1 MTTQY
6 PSTATA
12 QAAAFIESLTPAMI
26 PREAARIG
34 RRCVLD
40 GLSVMIA
47 GLAEETYVLLADDVQ
62 EQGGRK
68 DALLFGRGRL
78 KVPAPL
84 AARVLGGAG
93 HAHDWDD
100 TQVSN
105 DPRHQYGLLTHPT
118 VPPLA
123 AALAVSQLRISQG
136 HKVSGADFFTAFM
149 AGFEVECKLSEWLLP
164 FVYKERSFHSSGV
177 VGLFGAAATSAK
189 LLGLSGD
196 TLRMELS
203 ICASMAAG
211 CRVNFGTMSKPL
223 QVARAAE
230 NGVTAALLAQR
241 GFTADLN
248 GLDGEWG
255 FFRVY
260 GNGCFPEKT
269 AQGFGG
275 EKKQQ
280 WSIVSP
286 GVSVKPY
293 PSGILTHQTMDG
305 MLELLRGESIKPEM
319 IERIDI
325 HAGSNVLNPIRFA
338 VAKTHLQAKFSMAGL
353 LTMIILRHRAGRQEF
368 TNEFIG
374 SPAAQDMQARIHTHV
389 DPQIEAQGMEII
401 RSRIE
406 LTTKDGRRFVHWA
419 PEAYRGGPLNP
430 LSDDDLAAKLAACA
444 DGLLDRDRQDKLLR
458 AVKRVDKLANAA
470 MIPRLIQP

>member
-1 MTTQY
+1 MSTPYPVGTT
-6 PSTATA
+6 
-12 QAAAFIESLTPAMI
+12 AAAADFIESLTVADI
-26 PREAARIG
+26 PREAVRIG

-40 GLSVMIA
+40 GLAVMVA
-47 GLAEETYVLLADDVQ
+47 GLAEDTWKLLADEAE
-62 EQGGRK
+62 EQGGRR
-68 DALLFGRGRL
+68 DALLFGRGRTR
-78 KVPAPL
+78 VPAAI

-123 AALAVSQLRISQG
+123 AALAVSQRLAAEGQS
-136 HKVSGADFFTAFM
+136 VSGADFFTAFM
-149 AGFEVECKLSEWLLP
+149 AGFEVECKISEWMLP
-164 FVYKERSFHSSGV
+164 FVYRERSFHSSGV
-177 VGLFGAAATSAK
+177 AGIFGAAAAAAK
-189 LLGLSGD
+189 LLGLRGAQ
-196 TLRMELS
+196 LRMSLS
-203 ICASMAAG
+203 MCASMAAG

-230 NGVTAALLAQR
+230 NGVTAALLARR
-241 GFTADLN
+241 GFTADLD
-248 GLDGEWG
+248 GLDGQWG
-255 FFRVY
+255 YFRVY
-260 GNGCFPEKT
+260 GNGVFTEKT

-275 EKKQQ
+275 ARASQ

-305 MLELLRGESIKPEM
+305 MLELMREHSITPEQ
-319 IERIDI
+319 IERIDV

-338 VAKTHLQAKFSMAGL
+338 IARTHLQAKFSMAGL
-353 LTMIILRHRAGRQEF
+353 LTMIILRARAGRQEF
-368 TNEFIG
+368 TDEFIG
-374 SPAAQDMQARIHTHV
+374 SPQAQDMQARIHTHV

-406 LTTKDGRRFVHWA
+406 LRTRDGRLLVHWA
-419 PEAYRGGPLNP
+419 PEKYRGGPLNP
-430 LSDDDLAAKLAACA
+430 LSDEDLVAKLAACA
-444 DGLLDRDRQDKLLR
+444 DGLLDADRQAKLVR
-458 AVKRVDKLANAA
+458 AVRRVEKIANAVQLA
-470 MIPRLIQP
+470 RLIQP

>member
-1 MTTQY
+1 MSAPFPTHTTAEA
-6 PSTATA
+6 AT
-12 QAAAFIESLTPAMI
+12 FIESLTLARI

-34 RRCVLD
+34 RRCMLD

-47 GLAEETYVLLADDVQ
+47 GLAEDTSMLLADDAQ
-62 EQGGRK
+62 DQGGRK
-68 DALLFGRGRL
+68 DALLFGRGRTR
-78 KVPAPL
+78 VPAPL

-100 TQVSN
+100 TQVSD

-123 AALAVSQLRISQG
+123 AALAVSQMLVSQG
-136 HKVSGADFFTAFM
+136 TKVSGGDLFTAFM
-149 AGFEVECKLSEWLLP
+149 AGFEVECKISEWLLP
-164 FVYKERSFHSSGV
+164 FVYKDRSFHSSGV
-177 VGLFGAAATSAK
+177 VGIFGAAAASAK
-189 LLGLSGD
+189 LLGLTGD
-196 TLRMELS
+196 KLRMALS
-203 ICASMAAG
+203 MCVSMAAG
-211 CRVNFGTMSKPL
+211 NRVNFGTMSKPL

-255 FFRVY
+255 FFRVF
-260 GNGCFPEKT
+260 GNGCFTEKL

-275 EKKQQ
+275 ERKQD

-305 MLELLRGESIKPEM
+305 LLELLRGESITPDS

-325 HAGSNVLNPIRFA
+325 HAGSNVLNPIRFT

-368 TNEFIG
+368 TDEFIG
-374 SPAAQDMQARIHTHV
+374 AAEAQAMQARIHTHV

-406 LTTKDGRRFVHWA
+406 LTTKEGRRFVHWA
-419 PEAYRGGPLNP
+419 PEQYRGGPLNP
-430 LSDDDLAAKLAACA
+430 LSDDDLAGKLAACA
-444 DGLLDRDRQDKLLR
+444 DGILDEERQGKLLR
-458 AVKRVDKLANAA
+458 AVRRVDKLANAV
-470 MIPRLIQP
+470 MIARMIQP

>member
-1 MTTQY
+1 MSTPYPVGTT
-6 PSTATA
+6 
-12 QAAAFIESLTPAMI
+12 AAAADFIESLTVADI
-26 PREAARIG
+26 PREAVRIG

-40 GLSVMIA
+40 GLAVMVA
-47 GLAEETYVLLADDVQ
+47 GLAEDTWKLLADEAE
-62 EQGGRK
+62 EQGGRR
-68 DALLFGRGRL
+68 DALLFGRGRTR
-78 KVPAPL
+78 VPAAI

-123 AALAVSQLRISQG
+123 AALAVSQRLAAEGQS
-136 HKVSGADFFTAFM
+136 VSGADFFTAFM
-149 AGFEVECKLSEWLLP
+149 AGFEVECKISEWMLP
-164 FVYKERSFHSSGV
+164 FVYRERSFHSSGV
-177 VGLFGAAATSAK
+177 AGIFGAAAAAAK
-189 LLGLSGD
+189 LLGLRGAQ
-196 TLRMELS
+196 LRMALS
-203 ICASMAAG
+203 MCASMAAG

-230 NGVTAALLAQR
+230 NGVTAALLARR
-241 GFTADLN
+241 GFTADLD
-248 GLDGEWG
+248 GLDGQWG
-255 FFRVY
+255 YFRVY
-260 GNGCFPEKT
+260 GNGVFTEKT

-275 EKKQQ
+275 ARASQ

-305 MLELLRGESIKPEM
+305 MLELMREHSITPEQ
-319 IERIDI
+319 IERIDV

-338 VAKTHLQAKFSMAGL
+338 IARTHLQAKFSMAGL
-353 LTMIILRHRAGRQEF
+353 LTMIILRARAGRQEF
-368 TNEFIG
+368 TDEFIG
-374 SPAAQDMQARIHTHV
+374 SPQAQDMQARIHTHV

-406 LTTKDGRRFVHWA
+406 LRTRDGRLLVHWA
-419 PEAYRGGPLNP
+419 PEKYRGGPLNP
-430 LSDDDLAAKLAACA
+430 LSDEDLVAKLAACA
-444 DGLLDRDRQDKLLR
+444 DGLLDADRQAKLVR
-458 AVKRVDKLANAA
+458 AVRRVEKIANAVQLA
-470 MIPRLIQP
+470 RLIQP

>member
-1 MTTQY
+1 MSTPYPAGTT
-6 PSTATA
+6 
-12 QAAAFIESLTPAMI
+12 AAAAEFIESLTVADI
-26 PREAARIG
+26 PREAVRIG

-40 GLSVMIA
+40 GLAVMVA
-47 GLAEETYVLLADDVQ
+47 GLAEDTWKLLADEAE
-62 EQGGRK
+62 EQGGRR
-68 DALLFGRGRL
+68 DALLFGRGRTR
-78 KVPAPL
+78 VPAAI

-123 AALAVSQLRISQG
+123 AALAVSQRLAAEGQA
-136 HKVSGADFFTAFM
+136 VSGADFFTAFM
-149 AGFEVECKLSEWLLP
+149 AGFEVECKISEWMLP
-164 FVYKERSFHSSGV
+164 FVYRERSFHSSGV
-177 VGLFGAAATSAK
+177 AGIFGAAAAAAK
-189 LLGLSGD
+189 LLGLRG
-196 TLRMELS
+196 TQLRMALS
-203 ICASMAAG
+203 MCASMAAG

-230 NGVTAALLAQR
+230 NGVTAALLARR
-241 GFTADLN
+241 GFTADLD
-248 GLDGEWG
+248 GLDGQWG
-255 FFRVY
+255 YFRVY
-260 GNGCFPEKT
+260 GNGVFPEKI

-275 EKKQQ
+275 ARAAQ

-305 MLELLRGESIKPEM
+305 MLELMREHAITPEQ
-319 IERIDI
+319 IERIDV

-338 VAKTHLQAKFSMAGL
+338 IARTHLQAKFSMAGL
-353 LTMIILRHRAGRQEF
+353 LTMIILRARAGRQEF
-368 TNEFIG
+368 TDEFIG
-374 SPAAQDMQARIHTHV
+374 SPQAQDMQARIHTHV

-406 LTTKDGRRFVHWA
+406 LRTRDGRLLVHWA
-419 PEAYRGGPLNP
+419 PEKYRGGPLNP
-430 LSDDDLAAKLAACA
+430 LSDEDLVGKLAACA
-444 DGLLDRDRQDKLLR
+444 DGLLDAERQAKLVR
-458 AVKRVDKLANAA
+458 AVRRVEKIANAVQLA
-470 MIPRLIQP
+470 RLIQP